1 MVENRHHAPHQ
12 KQTNSEPETLI
23 VGQLGPEME
32 DKW

>member
-23 VGQLGPEME
+23 GQLGPEME